1 MRIALVILFVV
12 RGKDIDGLYC
22 VWCGLGIAMVYTI
35 CGEGWV

>member
-22 VWCGLGIAMVYTI
+22 VVSGLGTAMVYTV
-35 CGEGWV
+35 CGEV